1 MLDIRTV
8 LAMLALS
15 CCVAGIGI
23 LGVNV
28 PPARRASTR
37 RWAISNFCIAGGLM
51 LLALRDVIPLW
62 PSVVLGTGLLLS
74 GFLLSYQAICL
85 LVKKSFNPVVQVV
98 LCLGF
103 FVVFHVFVEFGLH
116 ARIRIIAAS
125 LILAATFAG
134 IALALRHLQG
144 PAVDRPRLLLAG
156 LYYFA
161 AATMV
166 VRAVDSAFSASGAA
180 TIFAQTPLQ
189 SLAFAAFYL
198 GVVGSSIAYM
208 LMQGGLAWQE
218 LDSADSNDML
228 AGPGTRHRFMQM
240 AERDWALARRLGR
253 PLSVMMVDAEHFSSL
268 EARYSQ
274 VTSDEALHRFGET
287 LRRAVREVDLVCR
300 HAGGEFCVV
309 MSDTDPEVA
318 RHGAERIRREFAGLQ
333 MQVGDRQLPL
343 SVSIGIAGLRRDDT
357 RTLPQLLGAADYA
370 LHIARASGQGQ
381 VKMESL

>member
-23 LGVNV
+23 LGIKV
-28 PPARRASTR
+28 PLARRASTR
-37 RWAISNFCIAGGLM
+37 RWAISNFCVAGGLM
-51 LLALRDVIPLW
+51 LLALRDMIPLW
-62 PSVVLGTGLLLS
+62 PSVVLGTGFLLS

-85 LVKKSFNPVVQVV
+85 LVKKKFNAWLQAV
-98 LCLGF
+98 LCLSFFLSFHF
-103 FVVFHVFVEFGLH
+103 FVELDLH
-116 ARIRIIAAS
+116 PRFRIIAAS
-125 LILAATFAG
+125 LILAATFSG
-134 IALALRHLQG
+134 IALALRHLRG
-144 PAVDRPRLLLAG
+144 TALGRPRLLLAG

-161 AATMV
+161 ASAML

-180 TIFAQTPLQ
+180 SLFAQTPLQ
-189 SLAFAAFYL
+189 ILAFTALYL

-228 AGPGTRHRFMQM
+228 AGPGTRHHFMQM

-253 PLSVMMVDAEHFSSL
+253 PLSVMMVDPEHFGSL
-268 EARYSQ
+268 EARYNQ
-274 VTSDEALHRFGET
+274 VTSDEALHRFGEM
-287 LRRAVREVDLVCR
+287 LRRSVREVDLVCR

-309 MSDTDPEVA
+309 MSDTAPEVA

-343 SVSIGIAGLRRDDT
+343 SVSIGIAGLRRDDP
-357 RTLPQLLGAADYA
+357 RTLAQLLGAADFA
-370 LHIARASGQGQ
+370 LHVARASGGQ